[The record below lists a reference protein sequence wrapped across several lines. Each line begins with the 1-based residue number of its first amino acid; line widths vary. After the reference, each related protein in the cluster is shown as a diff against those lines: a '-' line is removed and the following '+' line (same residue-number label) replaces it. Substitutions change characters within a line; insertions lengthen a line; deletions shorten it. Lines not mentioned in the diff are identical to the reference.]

1 MVIDLKTYREN
12 KEVIKSFEALNRFFN
27 DNFPDKSW
35 GWVGVTALLYSQLA
49 LENHL
54 GTEMVNPQLKPAL
67 KSILWQYMN
76 VVTRMEKGKEHRHE

>member
-12 KEVIKSFEALNRFFN
+12 KEVIKSFNTLNKFFN
-27 DNFPDKSW
+27 DNFPTKSW

-54 GTEMVNPQLKPAL
+54 ATENIDPELKPAL
-67 KSILWQYMN
+67 KSILWQYIN
-76 VVTRMEKGKEHRHE
+76 VVTQTEKGKENRHE